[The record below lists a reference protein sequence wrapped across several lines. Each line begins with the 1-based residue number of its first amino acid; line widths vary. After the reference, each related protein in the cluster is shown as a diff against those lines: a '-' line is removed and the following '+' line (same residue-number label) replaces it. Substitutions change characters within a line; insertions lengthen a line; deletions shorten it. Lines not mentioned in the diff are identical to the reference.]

1 MIRKNWVPSISAL
14 PPSPAIMPDMRKLK
28 RKYFS
33 TAKPLNLEAVMLKP
47 TALSWKPFEVLNRK

>member
-1 MIRKNWVPSISAL
+1 
-14 PPSPAIMPDMRKLK
+14 MPDMRKLN

-33 TAKPLNLEAVMLKP
+33 TAKPLNLAAVMLKP